1 MTISKQLSSSSQCII
16 IVNAKMQ
23 INSAQLQ
30 SDNSELY
37 QSVEKNCVFSCA
49 FCEFPG
55 YLVLLGVCWW
65 NFCKVLA
72 SVVQH
77 VYLSINTWGIC
88 RSCSAHLALQ
98 NCIQHSLHTVRRAID
113 SSLYLN
119 LTPWSHYKCIHL
131 RFSYQG
137 RVQVCWSI
145 LMLPWSLSRMSVNW
159 LLRHIL

>member
-1 MTISKQLSSSSQCII
+1 MQKCKSIAHNIIYIS
-16 IVNAKMQ
+16 
-23 INSAQLQ
+23 LQ

-49 FCEFPG
+49 LCEFPG
-55 YLVLLGVCWW
+55 YLVFFGVCRW

-72 SVVQH
+72 SYTLGRIQH
-77 VYLSINTWGIC
+77 VHLCINTWGFC
-88 RSCSAHLALQ
+88 PSCSAHLALQ
-98 NCIQHSLHTVRRAID
+98 NCIQHSLHIVRRAID

-137 RVQVCWSI
+137 RVQVCAD
-145 LMLPWSLSRMSVNW
+145 PF
-159 LLRHIL
+159 